1 MKNLILSFLAVCACG
16 LAATSCGKP
25 ELKNV
30 RGLVTDV
37 EIVSDSLKS
46 KRMTVGSDTL
56 LFSMRDCMLNNGIM
70 LRGDSVIVDY
80 IDGRGDS
87 LRALV
92 LTLLPKPAHY
102 VNPADMAGD
111 SLLTAPAAKEEAA
124 DAAQ

>member
-1 MKNLILSFLAVCACG
+1 MKNLILSFLTLCACG
-16 LAATSCGKP
+16 YVLTGCGKP

-30 RGLVTDV
+30 RGLVT
-37 EIVSDSLKS
+37 EITISNDSLKAM
-46 KRMTVGSDTL
+46 RMAVGSDTL

-111 SLLTAPAAKEEAA
+111 SLLTAPT
-124 DAAQ
+124 AQR